1 MSTLVIQIPER
12 QRLRARVPAD
22 AGTEGSGRATEY
34 SYAVTPDGLLLS
46 SQGDAAAVLLPKATT
61 IVAVLS
67 DADVSWHRVVLPK
80 APAARMRAALVGV
93 LEEALLEDA
102 DAVHLALAPDATA
115 GQPTWVAAVDRN
127 WLRGELAALEKAE
140 VFVDRVVPS
149 SWPDDPPSGHFAE
162 TRADANG
169 PQQGV
174 VLHWAHIDGVAG
186 IRLQGGL
193 ARSLIPRPA
202 PQGTRWSAT
211 PGAAAAAEQWLG
223 MPVNVMSRA
232 ERALQAGRTLW
243 NLRQFDLVQRTRG
256 ARALRDS
263 LRRFASPQWRPVR
276 LGLVALVIAQIAGL
290 NLWAWNQRSA
300 VETKRA
306 ALQAVVKTTFP
317 RASAIDLQRDATAV
331 MQREVQALRTLAG
344 KPGDTDLEPMLQ
356 AAASA
361 WPPERPPVDN
371 LRFEGGK
378 LTLAAPGWSEQQIAQ
393 FRGTLRPA
401 GWQVD
406 ASEGRLVLSRAP
418 AGARS

>member
-1 MSTLVIQIPER
+1 
-12 QRLRARVPAD
+12 
-22 AGTEGSGRATEY
+22 
-34 SYAVTPDGLLLS
+34 
-46 SQGDAAAVLLPKATT
+46 
-61 IVAVLS
+61 
-67 DADVSWHRVVLPK
+67 
-80 APAARMRAALVGV
+80 MR
-93 LEEALLEDA
+93 
-102 DAVHLALAPDATA
+102 TC
-115 GQPTWVAAVDRN
+115 QP
-127 WLRGELAALEKAE
+127 
-140 VFVDRVVPS
+140 
-149 SWPDDPPSGHFAE
+149 
-162 TRADANG
+162 
-169 PQQGV
+169 
-174 VLHWAHIDGVAG
+174 
-186 IRLQGGL
+186 
-193 ARSLIPRPA
+193 
-202 PQGTRWSAT
+202 
-211 PGAAAAAEQWLG
+211 
-223 MPVNVMSRA
+223 
-232 ERALQAGRTLW
+232 ALQAGRTLW

-356 AAASA
+356 AAAAA